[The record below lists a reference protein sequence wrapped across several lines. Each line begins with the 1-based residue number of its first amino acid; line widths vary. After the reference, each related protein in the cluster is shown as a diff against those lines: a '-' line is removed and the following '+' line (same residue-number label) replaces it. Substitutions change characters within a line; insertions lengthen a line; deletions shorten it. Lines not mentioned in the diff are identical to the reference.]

1 VNVDSG
7 VNPALAT
14 PSTAAPQRAAAI
26 EQAVVEQ
33 IVQHATLSLRNGE
46 QEFRIQLK
54 PDFLGQMEVRV
65 SVSDGTA
72 LVRMTAENAG
82 TRQLIDANIGQLRQ
96 AFGTDH
102 VRIEHVPT
110 FVGSDASWSSLA
122 QGGYQGFWQGQNP
135 YDGSSPLPEAIAFSG
150 EPDVQPMAAVGAT
163 TSQPTSSTSDSLV
176 DLQA

>member
-1 VNVDSG
+1 
-7 VNPALAT
+7 
-14 PSTAAPQRAAAI
+14 
-26 EQAVVEQ
+26 
-33 IVQHATLSLRNGE
+33 
-46 QEFRIQLK
+46 
-54 PDFLGQMEVRV
+54 MEVRV

-110 FVGSDASWSSLA
+110 FAGANASWSSLN

-135 YDGSSPLPEAIAFSG
+135 YDGSTPMPEAIAFSG
-150 EPDVQPMAAVGAT
+150 EPEPVASASTVASEPLGT
-163 TSQPTSSTSDSLV
+163 RSSDIGPNAI